1 MPTPQITPVTSNQE
15 KQQTY
20 REFMVRY
27 SRAMKNGFFL
37 EALLIDYAVM
47 EDRLRSFLYHMGV
60 FRFRNNPRPNVEE
73 VKQAL
78 ASIVKEWK
86 AKDENDQLG
95 VNTITGKMKII
106 RCSAKWASFSEGVPE
121 GSMYPAEL
129 KNQLQGMD
137 LDRLLKL
144 LGETADWCKYRNE
157 VIHSLLNKNN
167 SCVDE
172 KTEDMAR
179 RGMELAREMDGF
191 VTRLKKGNVLR
202 KHLDLTVEKY

>member
-1 MPTPQITPVTSNQE
+1 
-15 KQQTY
+15 
-20 REFMVRY
+20 
-27 SRAMKNGFFL
+27 
-37 EALLIDYAVM
+37 
-47 EDRLRSFLYHMGV
+47 
-60 FRFRNNPRPNVEE
+60 
-73 VKQAL
+73 
-78 ASIVKEWK
+78 
-86 AKDENDQLG
+86 
-95 VNTITGKMKII
+95 
-106 RCSAKWASFSEGVPE
+106 
-121 GSMYPAEL
+121 MYPAEL